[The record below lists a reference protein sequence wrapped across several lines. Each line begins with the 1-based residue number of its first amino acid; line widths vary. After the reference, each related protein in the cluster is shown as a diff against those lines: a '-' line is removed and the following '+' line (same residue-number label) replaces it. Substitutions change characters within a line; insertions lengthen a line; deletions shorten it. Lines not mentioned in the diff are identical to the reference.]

1 MTVTRAPGACL
12 IEVLPIDYLM
22 RNIIIQYHRTTIS
35 GRRGCAMNDRA
46 AGKAPVRVTAADG
59 RRRLDS
65 IDLLGCGNESII
77 AHGGEEYRLRLTRQG
92 KLILTK

>member
-1 MTVTRAPGACL
+1 
-12 IEVLPIDYLM
+12 
-22 RNIIIQYHRTTIS
+22 
-35 GRRGCAMNDRA
+35 MNDRE

-65 IDLLGCGNESII
+65 IALLGCGNELII